1 MKMTKNL
8 THIAAEVEFEPAMTA
23 DELQAVFAQNGV
35 QGFAAELDIAERTE
49 EHVQMVSLESFLAF
63 AKASGLSA
71 VTYDVTYFP
80 HADDTEVEY
89 QLKQLARDLEIS
101 VEVIRD
107 VCADEIAEYIKRDA
121 ERDASLPVHSIVEC
135 YTGGTAF
142 AWYGMNPYP
151 RLKRVVLSKLA
162 KGGKKAEKAFVLRA
176 SKAQVDYLG
185 DYQDPTE
192 GPCGFGCAALGA
204 LRATHGPNGANR
216 VGWHRNEVP
225 SRDVPAYTRKGG
237 PRICESRM
245 PGLHCF

>member
-8 THIAAEVEFEPAMTA
+8 THIAASVDFEAAMTE
-23 DELQAVFAQNGV
+23 DQLQAVFAAAGV

-49 EHVQMVSLESFLAF
+49 DHVSLESFLAF

-80 HADDTEVEY
+80 HADDAEVEY

-107 VCADEIAEYIKRDA
+107 VCADEIAEYIKLDA

-142 AWYGMNPYP
+142 AWYGMNEYP
-151 RLKRVVLSKLA
+151 RLKRVVLGKLA
-162 KGGKKAEKAFVLRA
+162 AGGKKAEKAFVLRA

-185 DYQDPTE
+185 DY
-192 GPCGFGCAALGA
+192 
-204 LRATHGPNGANR
+204 
-216 VGWHRNEVP
+216 
-225 SRDVPAYTRKGG
+225 
-237 PRICESRM
+237 
-245 PGLHCF
+245 

>member
-8 THIAAEVEFEPAMTA
+8 THIASKVEFEPAMS
-23 DELQAVFAQNGV
+23 EEQLEAVFAQNGV
-35 QGFAAELDIAERTE
+35 AGFPAELDIAERAE
-49 EHVQMVSLESFLAF
+49 EHVQMVSLEKFIAF

-80 HADDTEVEY
+80 HADEAEVEY
-89 QLKQLARDLEIS
+89 QLKQLAR

-107 VCADEIAEYIKRDA
+107 VCADEIAEYIKLDA

-162 KGGKKAEKAFVLRA
+162 AGGKKAEKAFVLRA
-176 SKAQVDYLG
+176 SKAQVDYMG
-185 DYQDPTE
+185 DY
-192 GPCGFGCAALGA
+192 
-204 LRATHGPNGANR
+204 
-216 VGWHRNEVP
+216 
-225 SRDVPAYTRKGG
+225 
-237 PRICESRM
+237 
-245 PGLHCF
+245 

>member
-8 THIAAEVEFEPAMTA
+8 THIASKVEFEPAMS
-23 DELQAVFAQNGV
+23 EEQLEAVFAQNGV
-35 QGFAAELDIAERTE
+35 AGFAERTE
-49 EHVQMVSLESFLAF
+49 EHVQMVSLEKFIAF

-80 HADDTEVEY
+80 HADEAEVEY

-107 VCADEIAEYIKRDA
+107 VCADEIAEYIKLDA

-162 KGGKKAEKAFVLRA
+162 AGGKKAEKAFVLRA
-176 SKAQVDYLG
+176 SKAQVDYMG
-185 DYQDPTE
+185 DY
-192 GPCGFGCAALGA
+192 
-204 LRATHGPNGANR
+204 
-216 VGWHRNEVP
+216 
-225 SRDVPAYTRKGG
+225 
-237 PRICESRM
+237 
-245 PGLHCF
+245 

>member
-8 THIAAEVEFEPAMTA
+8 THIASSVEFEPAMT
-23 DELQAVFAQNGV
+23 EEQLEAVFAQNGV
-35 QGFAAELDIAERTE
+35 TGFPAELDIAERTE
-49 EHVQMVSLESFLAF
+49 EHVQMVSLEKFIAF

-80 HADDTEVEY
+80 HADDAEVEY

-107 VCADEIAEYIKRDA
+107 VCADEIAEYIKLDA

-151 RLKRVVLSKLA
+151 RLKRVVLGKLA
-162 KGGKKAEKAFVLRA
+162 AGGKKAEKAFVRPRRI
-176 SKAQVDYLG
+176 K
-185 DYQDPTE
+185 
-192 GPCGFGCAALGA
+192 GA
-204 LRATHGPNGANR
+204 HGPNRAVR
-216 VGWHRNEVP
+216 VLAGTRYNLPTPGRAGLHEEREVRV
-225 SRDVPAYTRKGG
+225 SVSHGCRASLVSKGG
-237 PRICESRM
+237 VSR
-245 PGLHCF
+245 